1 MFKRLNKLKFDKYK
15 PVNHVV
21 QVVLFFK
28 CIARTYKVFIIETKA
43 DVFRYGAHSRE
54 AKIQSSVV
62 INFSEAIRVDLP
74 IKPTIIQEN
83 VVLSAK
89 R

>member
-1 MFKRLNKLKFDKYK
+1 M
-15 PVNHVV
+15 V
-21 QVVLFFK
+21 QVVVFFK
-28 CIARTYKVFIIETKA
+28 CIARTYKVFISETNT

-54 AKIQSSVV
+54 AKMQSSVV

-83 VVLSAK
+83 VVLSVK